1 MNEEENKDLSKQKSE
16 IINKKENENLSIIS
30 DESLLNVYGEI
41 MNNLRSDRNQV
52 SELVDTFSNMV
63 MNDGDSSTSS
73 KEALVNLI
81 KTKMD
86 ASDKMS
92 KIADLMTRIKLKQ
105 PDTYQPWMGGKK
117 EMTAGQ
123 MMQKDSTEVIHL
135 AVQRMLPKNTLSRGS
150 MRRLKVYA
158 GAAHPHKA
166 QIETVKI

>member
-41 MNNLRSDRNQV
+41 MDNLRSDRNQV

-86 ASDKMS
+86 ASDKTH
-92 KIADLMTRIKLKQ
+92 INLGWAA
-105 PDTYQPWMGGKK
+105 KK
-117 EMTAGQ
+117 NQAIQ
-123 MMQKDSTEVIHL
+123 
-135 AVQRMLPKNTLSRGS
+135 
-150 MRRLKVYA
+150 
-158 GAAHPHKA
+158 
-166 QIETVKI
+166 